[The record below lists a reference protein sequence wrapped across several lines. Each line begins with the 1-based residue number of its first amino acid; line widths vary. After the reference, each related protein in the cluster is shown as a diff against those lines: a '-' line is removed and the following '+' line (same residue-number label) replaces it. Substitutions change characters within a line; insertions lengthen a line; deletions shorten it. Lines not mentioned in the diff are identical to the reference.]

1 MKNFILLCVLITPS
15 FLLSAQQADNW
26 YFGVFAGL
34 NFSTSAP
41 VVLTD
46 GQVNTP
52 EGCAAVSD
60 TAGSLLFY
68 TDGITVW
75 NNQHL
80 PMPNGTGLLAGS
92 SCTQAAL
99 IAMQPGSSSLY
110 YVFTLDEIGGPFGF
124 RYSIVDMSL
133 QSGLGDVI
141 EKNIL
146 IQNSLTEKLTAVTT
160 YDNSKIWIVTHD
172 WGSNGF
178 YAYQL
183 TVNGFEMNPVISNSG
198 IVHTTTAI
206 QNTYGQMKFAGCGG
220 RLALAAGYLDTIEL
234 FDFNLTTGTISNPM
248 TIPMEDHVY
257 GLEFSPDDSKL
268 YVTCYNPLGTLVQF
282 DLTQGNVEAI
292 INSATMLSN
301 TEDLYGL
308 QLAPDGKIY
317 VVKSYSPNLAVI
329 NEPNVAGNDCNFVE
343 NGINLDPTYSGVSA
357 ALGLPNFVQSYFD
370 YAHKGCTFPT
380 ATSEIKTT
388 AEIHFFP
395 NPATGYVSFSTTAL
409 KGKPVEIY
417 VSDLAGKSC
426 IHYKMDTYDESISID
441 LSTVQEGIYIIRVN
455 QGEMVIAREMLVNT
469 RP

>member
-1 MKNFILLCVLITPS
+1 
-15 FLLSAQQADNW
+15 
-26 YFGVFAGL
+26 
-34 NFSTSAP
+34 
-41 VVLTD
+41 
-46 GQVNTP
+46 
-52 EGCAAVSD
+52 
-60 TAGSLLFY
+60 
-68 TDGITVW
+68 
-75 NNQHL
+75 
-80 PMPNGTGLLAGS
+80 
-92 SCTQAAL
+92 
-99 IAMQPGSSSLY
+99 
-110 YVFTLDEIGGPFGF
+110 
-124 RYSIVDMSL
+124 MSL

-183 TVNGFEMNPVISNSG
+183 TGNGFEMNPVISNSG

-206 QNTYGQMKFAGCGG
+206 QNTYGQMKFASCGG

-343 NGINLDPTYSGVSA
+343 NGINLDPTYSGASA

-380 ATSEIKTT
+380 TIYEMNTMDEIS
-388 AEIHFFP
+388 FFP
-395 NPATGYVSFSTTAL
+395 NPATGFVSFSTTAL

-426 IHYKMDTYDESISID
+426 IQYKMDTYVESIRID
-441 LSTVQEGIYIIRVN
+441 LSTVEQGIYIIRIN
-455 QGEMVIAREMLVNT
+455 QGEMVIAREMLVIT
-469 RP
+469 HL

>member
-146 IQNSLTEKLTAVTT
+146 IQNSL
-160 YDNSKIWIVTHD
+160 
-172 WGSNGF
+172 
-178 YAYQL
+178 
-183 TVNGFEMNPVISNSG
+183 
-198 IVHTTTAI
+198 
-206 QNTYGQMKFAGCGG
+206 
-220 RLALAAGYLDTIEL
+220 
-234 FDFNLTTGTISNPM
+234 
-248 TIPMEDHVY
+248 
-257 GLEFSPDDSKL
+257 
-268 YVTCYNPLGTLVQF
+268 
-282 DLTQGNVEAI
+282 
-292 INSATMLSN
+292 
-301 TEDLYGL
+301 
-308 QLAPDGKIY
+308 
-317 VVKSYSPNLAVI
+317 
-329 NEPNVAGNDCNFVE
+329 
-343 NGINLDPTYSGVSA
+343 
-357 ALGLPNFVQSYFD
+357 
-370 YAHKGCTFPT
+370 
-380 ATSEIKTT
+380 
-388 AEIHFFP
+388 
-395 NPATGYVSFSTTAL
+395 
-409 KGKPVEIY
+409 
-417 VSDLAGKSC
+417 
-426 IHYKMDTYDESISID
+426 
-441 LSTVQEGIYIIRVN
+441 
-455 QGEMVIAREMLVNT
+455 
-469 RP
+469 

>member
-1 MKNFILLCVLITPS
+1 MRTFKLILI
-15 FLLSAQQADNW
+15 LSIATGTLKAQQADNW
-26 YFGVFAGL
+26 YFGILAGL
-34 NFSTSAP
+34 NFTGSSP

-46 GQVNTP
+46 GKVNTP

-60 TAGSLLFY
+60 TSGALLFY

-124 RYSIVDMSL
+124 RYSIVDMNL
-133 QSGLGDVI
+133 QNGLGDVI

-146 IQNSLTEKLTAVTT
+146 IENSLTEKLTAVTT

-183 TVNGFEMNPVISNSG
+183 TGNGFEMNPVISNSG
-198 IVHTTTAI
+198 IVHSTTAI
-206 QNTYGQMKFAGCGG
+206 QNTYGQMKFASCGG
-220 RLALAAGYLDTIEL
+220 KLALAAGYLDTVEL
-234 FDFNLTTGTISNPM
+234 FDFNLTTGTVSNPI

-268 YVTCYNPLGTLVQF
+268 YITCYNPLGTLVQF
-282 DLTQGNVEAI
+282 DLSAGNVADI
-292 INSATMLSN
+292 INSATTLSN
-301 TEDLYGL
+301 IEDLYGL

-317 VVKSYSPNLAVI
+317 AVKSYSPYLAVI
-329 NEPNVAGNDCNFVE
+329 NEPNVAGIGCNFEE
-343 NGINLDPTYSGVSA
+343 NGIYLDPAYSGASA

-370 YAHKGCTFPT
+370 YAHKGCSFPT
-380 ATSEIKTT
+380 TVSEIKT
-388 AEIHFFP
+388 EEGIRFFP
-395 NPATGYVSFSTTAL
+395 NPATGSVSFSTTAL
-409 KGKPVEIY
+409 EGIPVEINI
-417 VSDLAGKSC
+417 SDLAGKLC
-426 IHYKMDTYDESISID
+426 IQYTMESYGEAISID
-441 LSTVQEGIYIIRVN
+441 LSKVQQGIYVIRVN
-455 QGEMVIAREMLVNT
+455 QGEMAIAREMLVKL
-469 RP
+469 